1 MFNNW
6 FRKEKP
12 IQGLMGMG
20 GGATGNLVGGGGGSV
35 DVEIHMYGGKSNIG
49 GRGGDSPYG
58 GWTTISG
65 TATSGTTIA
74 YICGK
79 SVGTQAFYDGGP
91 GGGGGRRGGG
101 FTAVWVGGGNIA
113 PVARDS
119 NYILGVAGG
128 SGAGG
133 DDGYNDNRGG
143 YGGGTNG
150 GDCPE
155 QPDQNLRGRGATQ
168 SSGGAGGG
176 GGGTGQPWYGGN
188 GYPSPEQVGGGGGGW
203 YGGGGGGS
211 NGGYDSG
218 GGGGSGYT
226 GSTPRTLDNPY
237 GKFVVTGGQT
247 SPGGYPGP
255 GAPGPVGSGYP
266 HTGQSHPANVGRVY
280 IIVDGVEV
288 HDGRA
293 NPGSAA
299 STYTIP

>member
-1 MFNNW
+1 MFNW
-6 FRKEKP
+6 FKKEAPLKA
-12 IQGLMGMG
+12 LAGMG
-20 GGATGNLVGGGGGSV
+20 GGVGRGGGAGSV

-65 TATSGTTIA
+65 TATPGTTIA

-91 GGGGGRRGGG
+91 GGTSPGGPGGRRGGG

-176 GGGTGQPWYGGN
+176 SGGTGQQWYGGN

-237 GKFVVTGGQT
+237 GTFVVTGGQT

-255 GAPGPVGSGYP
+255 GAPGPVGSSYP
-266 HTGQSHPANVGRVY
+266 HTGNHPAQVGRVY

-288 HDGRA
+288 HDGTA
-293 NPGSAA
+293 SPGSAA

>member
-1 MFNNW
+1 MFNW
-6 FRKEKP
+6 FKKEAPLKA
-12 IQGLMGMG
+12 LAGMG
-20 GGATGNLVGGGGGSV
+20 GGVGGGGAKSV
-35 DVEIHMYGGKSNIG
+35 DVEIHMYGGKSASG

-74 YICGK
+74 YICGR
-79 SVGTQAFYDGGP
+79 SAGGQAFYDGGP
-91 GGGGGRRGGG
+91 GGGNGGRTGGG
-101 FTAVWVGGGNIA
+101 FTAVWVGGSNIA

-119 NYILGVAGG
+119 NYILGVAGA

-133 DDGYNDNRGG
+133 NDGYGDCRGG
-143 YGGGTNG
+143 YGGGPIG

-155 QPDQNLRGRGATQ
+155 QPDVQL
-168 SSGGAGGG
+168 GG
-176 GGGTGQPWYGGN
+176 GGGTQSGGGPGGGGAPWGGQWYGGN
-188 GYPSPEQVGGGGGGW
+188 GHPTNENVGGGGGGW
-203 YGGGGGGS
+203 WGGGGGGS

-226 GSTPRTLDNPY
+226 GSTPRTLENPY

-255 GAPGPVGSGYP
+255 GAPGPVGSAYP
-266 HTGQSHPANVGRVY
+266 HTGNHPADVGRVY

-288 HDGRA
+288 HDGTA
-293 NPGSAA
+293 SPGSAA